1 MTELPKEIIEKYNIN
16 INESEVSPGVFLYHF
31 HFATDN
37 YIGVVNPIIKEGSIT
52 WDLVSPG
59 GTVIS
64 LYKNVKFMHVS
75 CL

>member
-1 MTELPKEIIEKYNIN
+1 MTELPQEIIEKYSIN
-16 INESEVSPGVFLYHF
+16 VTESIESPGIIMYHF

-37 YIGVVNPIIKEGSIT
+37 YVGVVNPIIKERTHT

-59 GTVIS
+59 GTVVS
-64 LYKNVKFMHVS
+64 LYKNVKCMHVS